1 MKIDGECLIELIGSC
16 RNKGAEN
23 PSLSRLYYRGLWGS
37 RNRRA
42 LILGWAYY
50 LDAFSS
56 YPLRTWLPSV
66 YRGHDNWYT
75 RGSPIFTDMSISPS
89 LSPRQC
95 PDRYA
100 FRAGRNLPD
109 KEFRYLR
116 TVIVTAA
123 VHRGF
128 GRRLPCHQASAPIR
142 GLTTSRRPVF
152 LVNSRPGLVTAT
164 PFVRRHPFSRSY
176 GAILPSSLESCLAP
190 LGILYLPTCVG
201 FGYRYPF
208 VEGRSSFSWEYGM
221 GYFSAV
227 APGTRTLGSRHF
239 LYPFL
244 PCPEKASLLRPSGP
258 TRGSTGIFTC
268 CPSTTPF
275 GLILGPDSPSVDE
288 PCGGTLRHA
297 VRDQF
302 SPPTAWELTVSCSI
316 SLPDGVLFTFPSRYY
331 FAIGHPGYLA
341 LQGGPCGFTRD
352 STCPMLL
359 GSGFARLSLACPW
372 IQQQFERLTYSG
384 ISGSMLIF
392 NSPKHFVACYALPRL
407 WVPRYPP

>member
-1 MKIDGECLIELIGSC
+1 MINGSSRRDLLLDSQNFC
-16 RNKGAEN
+16 RSIPAGAEN
-23 PSLSRLYYRGLWGS
+23 PSLSRLCYRRIWGS

-75 RGSPIFTDMSISPS
+75 RGASFPVRVVRIFTDMSISPS

-128 GRRLPCHQASAPIR
+128 GRRLPCHQVTNFLDLPALGRRQPPYMVLR
-142 GLTTSRRPVF
+142 LTTLRRPVF

-176 GAILPSSLESCLAP
+176 GAILPSSLER
-190 LGILYLPTCVG
+190 V
-201 FGYRYPF
+201 
-208 VEGRSSFSWEYGM
+208 V
-221 GYFSAV
+221 
-227 APGTRTLGSRHF
+227 SR
-239 LYPFL
+239 P
-244 PCPEKASLLRPSGP
+244 
-258 TRGSTGIFTC
+258 
-268 CPSTTPF
+268 
-275 GLILGPDSPSVDE
+275 
-288 PCGGTLRHA
+288 
-297 VRDQF
+297 
-302 SPPTAWELTVSCSI
+302 
-316 SLPDGVLFTFPSRYY
+316 
-331 FAIGHPGYLA
+331 
-341 LQGGPCGFTRD
+341 
-352 STCPMLL
+352 
-359 GSGFARLSLACPW
+359 
-372 IQQQFERLTYSG
+372 
-384 ISGSMLIF
+384 
-392 NSPKHFVACYALPRL
+392 
-407 WVPRYPP
+407 